1 MLRRRSRL
9 LALFGV
15 ALAALLIAGCGRDD
29 FNNDPRPA
37 IPLEVTAKIDQGGVA
52 VSPKEF
58 GAGLVS
64 LTVANLTADPTIFVL
79 TGPVDAKSD
88 EIPGNGTASLKID
101 MKTGSYVAGAE
112 GLAVKPANVT
122 VGPPRPS
129 GSNDLLLP

>member
-1 MLRRRSRL
+1 MLRRRSPL

-15 ALAALLIAGCGRDD
+15 ALAALLIAGCGRND
-29 FNNDPRPA
+29 FENDPRPP
-37 IPLEVTAKIDQGGVA
+37 IPIEVTAKIDQGGVA

-64 LTVANLTADPTIFVL
+64 LTVANLTTEPTTFVL

-88 EIPGNGTASLKID
+88 QIPGNGTASLKID
-101 MKTGSYVAGAE
+101 LKTGSYVAGAE
-112 GLAVKPANVT
+112 GLAVKPANIT
-122 VGPPRPS
+122 VGSPRPS